1 MTPEASMPDAGAV
14 MVGTGTMP
22 AARKII
28 EYPLSPRR
36 IKDLPEQQRP
46 RETFDRDG
54 PEQVN
59 DRVLL
64 AILIR
69 NGIPGHS
76 AVDIADDLL
85 NRFGSLPALAREPVE
100 EIARIPGMGK
110 VKAQIIK
117 AALELSRRLPVAT
130 AGERV
135 EVRTPGDAARLIRS
149 DAALLEVEQFW
160 VILLD
165 TKYRL
170 RRPPVSVSKGIL
182 DACLVH
188 PREVFKEAIRACAA
202 AVVLVHNHP
211 SGDSA
216 PSREDLKLTRQLI
229 EVGRIMD
236 IEVLDHVIVG
246 AINDRNPSGF
256 TSLRESGLVS
266 FSES

>member
-1 MTPEASMPDAGAV
+1 MGEPLR
-14 MVGTGTMP
+14 
-22 AARKII
+22 ARESFA
-28 EYPLSPRR
+28 EYPISPRR
-36 IKDLPEQQRP
+36 IKDLPEEQRP
-46 RETFDRDG
+46 RETFAREGAD
-54 PEQVN
+54 QVS

-64 AILIR
+64 ALLVR

-85 NRFGSLPALAREPVE
+85 NRFGSLPALAREPVD
-100 EIARIPGMGK
+100 EIARVPGMGPI
-110 VKAQIIK
+110 KAQIIK
-117 AALELSRRLPVAT
+117 AALELGRRLPSANVP
-130 AGERV
+130 ERM
-135 EVRTPGDAARLIRS
+135 EVRTPS
-149 DAALLEVEQFW
+149 DAAKLIRGLASAHEVEEFW

-188 PREVFKEAIRACAA
+188 PREVFKEAIRSCAA

-211 SGDSA
+211 SGDTM
-216 PSREDLKLTRQLI
+216 PSREDIRLTRQMI

-246 AINDRNPSGF
+246 EVSERNPVGF
-256 TSLRESGLVS
+256 TSLRETGVVPFLPEKKPAQV
-266 FSES
+266 

>member
-1 MTPEASMPDAGAV
+1 MSTSIEPVAAPAV
-14 MVGTGTMP
+14 TITQ
-22 AARKII
+22 
-28 EYPLSPRR
+28 YPISPRR
-36 IKDLPEQQRP
+36 IKDIPLDERP
-46 RETFDRDG
+46 REMFDRDG
-54 PEQVN
+54 ADQVN

-64 AILIR
+64 AILVR

-76 AVDIADDLL
+76 AVDIADALL

-100 EIARIPGMGK
+100 EIARIPGMGS

-117 AALELSRRLPVAT
+117 AALELGRRLS
-130 AGERV
+130 GRMEDERT
-135 EVRTPGDAARLIRS
+135 EVRTPADAARLIAGQ
-149 DAALLEVEQFW
+149 AATLEVEQFW

-170 RRPPVSVSKGIL
+170 RRPPISISKGIL

-211 SGDSA
+211 SGDPS
-216 PSREDLKLTRQLI
+216 PSREDIKLTRQLI

-236 IEVLDHVIVG
+236 IDVLDHVVVG
-246 AINDRNPSGF
+246 GRSERNPAGF

-266 FSES
+266 FTATT